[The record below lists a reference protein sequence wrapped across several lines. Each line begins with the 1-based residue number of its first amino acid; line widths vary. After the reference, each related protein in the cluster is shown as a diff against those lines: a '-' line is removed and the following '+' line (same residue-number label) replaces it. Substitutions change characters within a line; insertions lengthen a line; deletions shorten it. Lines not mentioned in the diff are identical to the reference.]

1 MLFSYLYRLRALH
14 FLLGA
19 AQVVLAFFLFTTNF
33 VFAGQASLAWD
44 ASTSSEAAGYM
55 LHYGQTSGAYTG
67 KVDVGNKTGHTVT
80 GLSDGKLYYFAVT
93 AYDASRTES
102 DYSNEASSM
111 IASVAPTADFA
122 SSSTSGVAP
131 LSVAFTSNST
141 GAVTGYSWKFG
152 DGGVSATANPTHSY
166 STAGTYSVSLTVTGP
181 GGSNT
186 QTKSGLITVTAPST
200 EPNPNPNPGS
210 TAPVASFT
218 ASATSGSTPLT
229 VNFTSTSTG
238 TVSAYAWTFGSVG
251 ASTAQNPSYTFT
263 SAGTYTVTLKV
274 TNAAGSDTET
284 KTSYI
289 TVGSTTSAR
298 QGLVAAYSFDEGSGS
313 TVADRSGKGN
323 KGTIS
328 YANWVNGRFGK
339 ALSFNGWYSR
349 VSIEDSASLDL
360 SNGMTLEAWVYPTAT
375 MSGWRTIIMKEL
387 PGNASYYLYANTDKS
402 QPSSA
407 VYVGGE
413 RTVFAGKSLPLNKW
427 THLAATYDGATQRFY
442 MNGAQVASRQQ
453 TGPIAVSEGRL
464 RIGGNRIWND
474 EYFKGLIDE
483 VRIYNRPLTS
493 TEIQADMNASVA
505 STTN

>member
-1 MLFSYLYRLRALH
+1 MLLSYFYRLRALR
-14 FLLGA
+14 FLLG
-19 AQVVLAFFLFTTNF
+19 AQVVLAFLLLATNF
-33 VFAGQASLAWD
+33 AFAGQASLAWD
-44 ASTSSEAAGYM
+44 ASASSEAVGYM

-80 GLSDGKLYYFAVT
+80 GLSDGKRYYFAVT

-111 IASVAPTADFA
+111 IASVAPTANFTA
-122 SSSTSGVAP
+122 NPTSGVAP

-141 GAVTGYSWKFG
+141 GSITGYSWKFG
-152 DGGVSATANPTHSY
+152 DGGVSASVNPTHSY
-166 STAGTYSVSLTVTGP
+166 ATPGTYSVSLTVTGP

-186 QTKSGLITVTAPST
+186 QTKSGFINVTASSS
-200 EPNPNPNPGS
+200 EPPPNPGS
-210 TAPVASFT
+210 TAPVANFT
-218 ASATSGSTPLT
+218 ASATSGPAPLT

-238 TVSAYAWTFGSVG
+238 TISAYAWSFGSG
-251 ASTAQNPSYTFT
+251 ATSAAQNPSYTFT
-263 SAGTYTVTLKV
+263 SAGTYSVTLKV

-298 QGLVAAYSFDEGSGS
+298 QGLVAAYSFDEGGGS

-323 KGTIS
+323 KGTLS
-328 YANWVNGRFGK
+328 DASWANGRFGK
-339 ALSFNGWYSR
+339 ALSFNGSSSR
-349 VSIEDSASLDL
+349 VNIEDSASLDL
-360 SNGMTLEAWVYPTAT
+360 SKGMTLEAWVYPTAT

-387 PGNASYYLYANTDKS
+387 PGNASYYLYANTDKN

-413 RTVFAGKSLPLNKW
+413 RTVFAGKSLPLNTW
-427 THLAATYDGATQRFY
+427 THLAATYDGATQRFF

-453 TGPIAVSEGRL
+453 TGSIAVSEGRL
-464 RIGGNRIWND
+464 RIGGNRIWNN

-483 VRIYNRPLTS
+483 VRIYNRPLTA